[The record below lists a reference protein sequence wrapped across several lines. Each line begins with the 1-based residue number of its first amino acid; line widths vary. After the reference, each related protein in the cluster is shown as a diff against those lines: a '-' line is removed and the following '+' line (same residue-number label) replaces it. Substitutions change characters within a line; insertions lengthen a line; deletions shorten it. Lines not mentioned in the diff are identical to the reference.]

1 MPNPMGGMG
10 GPKPCMM
17 GGPHMGPRMMPGPN
31 MNAMNGVYRP
41 VRKGILCSQ
50 HSSLFHIML
59 VYIFGMFL
67 CLIFLLPKL
76 LTQKCNFE
84 EV

>member
-31 MNAMNGVYRP
+31 LNAMNGKV
-41 VRKGILCSQ
+41 
-50 HSSLFHIML
+50 
-59 VYIFGMFL
+59 
-67 CLIFLLPKL
+67 PKNVFFNL
-76 LTQKCNFE
+76 DRFVFIVNITIAGESNA
-84 EV
+84 

>member
-31 MNAMNGVYRP
+31 MNAMNGEW
-41 VRKGILCSQ
+41 
-50 HSSLFHIML
+50 SLYLSFFSTLNPLRLFNLATDH
-59 VYIFGMFL
+59 
-67 CLIFLLPKL
+67 
-76 LTQKCNFE
+76 
-84 EV
+84 

>member
-31 MNAMNGVYRP
+31 LNAMNGKKLSV
-41 VRKGILCSQ
+41 VCCDGDKVLVSIIFWECTEGISEINYAC
-50 HSSLFHIML
+50 
-59 VYIFGMFL
+59 MFKSY
-67 CLIFLLPKL
+67 F
-76 LTQKCNFE
+76 QY
-84 EV
+84 